1 MEKTL
6 QFFHLIV
13 NQSYDFFDLKY
24 IAEIIDYID
33 DPMAMSDINVKTLS
47 KLIFF
52 KFIAIFDVD
61 EIEFKTAII

>member
-1 MEKTL
+1 
-6 QFFHLIV
+6 
-13 NQSYDFFDLKY
+13 
-24 IAEIIDYID
+24 
-33 DPMAMSDINVKTLS
+33 MAMSDINVKTLS